1 MDHIPVLLDQ
11 VIDQLNIKEDGIY
24 LDLTLGRGGHSSQ
37 ILKKLTSGKLI
48 VFDKDKQ
55 AIEQTKEKLLKIS
68 SNIEF
73 IWSDFKDFDQE
84 LKKLQINK
92 VDGVLLD
99 LGVSSPQLD
108 QANRGFSYNKQAR
121 LDMRMNQAHSFSA
134 YEFVNEYSKEKLV
147 NIFTNYGQVPFAN
160 NIAEDIVKLRPIT
173 YTTELVDIIKHSL
186 PNFVLR
192 KKNPAKNVFQAIR
205 IEVNQEL
212 ESLNIFLSKIDK
224 FLKKDGKLAIITFHS
239 LEDKIVKNYFKQLL
253 KQNQTLFFET
263 TQAKYLVKTT
273 WANQKE
279 IDNNKRAKSAKLRV
293 LTKLIN

>member
-1 MDHIPVLLDQ
+1 
-11 VIDQLNIKEDGIY
+11 
-24 LDLTLGRGGHSSQ
+24 
-37 ILKKLTSGKLI
+37 
-48 VFDKDKQ
+48 
-55 AIEQTKEKLLKIS
+55 
-68 SNIEF
+68 
-73 IWSDFKDFDQE
+73 
-84 LKKLQINK
+84 
-92 VDGVLLD
+92 
-99 LGVSSPQLD
+99 
-108 QANRGFSYNKQAR
+108 
-121 LDMRMNQAHSFSA
+121 MNQAQSFSA
-134 YEFVNEYSKEKLV
+134 YELVNEYSKEKLV

-160 NIAEDIVKLRPIT
+160 NIAENIVKLRPIT
-173 YTTELVDIIKHSL
+173 YTTELVDIIKQSL

-273 WANQKE
+273 W
-279 IDNNKRAKSAKLRV
+279 
-293 LTKLIN
+293 

>member
-24 LDLTLGRGGHSSQ
+24 LDLTLGRGGHSTQ

-121 LDMRMNQAHSFSA
+121 LDMRMNQAQSFSA
-134 YEFVNEYSKEKLV
+134 YELVNEYSKEKLV

-160 NIAEDIVKLRPIT
+160 NIAENIVKLRPIT
-173 YTTELVDIIKHSL
+173 YTTELVDIIKQSL

>member
-121 LDMRMNQAHSFSA
+121 LDMRMNQAQSFSA
-134 YEFVNEYSKEKLV
+134 YELVNEYSKEKLV

-160 NIAEDIVKLRPIT
+160 NIAENIVKLRPIT
-173 YTTELVDIIKHSL
+173 YTTELVDIIKQSL